1 MDTNSLKAKLN
12 EFAKWK
18 ESYCKGYEKGE
29 AQSFLDRFFQCFGYE
44 GVNSAGAEF
53 ERLIKKGSQKGGSG
67 FADCIFK
74 DIVLIEMKKGGS
86 DLTHHY
92 NQLLTYW
99 VQCTPKPKYA
109 ILCNFDEF
117 WIYDFNIQVDTP
129 VQKLKTSE
137 LAEHPEALLFMLGQ
151 RARFN
156 LNVVEITET
165 VTEQIS
171 ELFKRLK
178 TRQKSLAITEDQAR
192 RFVLQ
197 CVLCLFAED
206 IDLLP
211 NGFFGEILHECK
223 ANPKKSYDL
232 LRGLFE
238 QMNSKEPARGGM
250 YKDVR
255 YFNGGLFNEII
266 PIQLAESDIDILITA
281 SSQNWTA
288 VRPSIFGTVLEAT
301 MSNEDRHAHG
311 VHYTSEVDIYK
322 IVRPTIVRY
331 WDERIE
337 EALSNEKKKAKNLR
351 TLWNDL
357 RKYKILDPACGSGNF
372 LYIAY
377 QEMKRIEKEIID
389 RLAENEGQVLKSF
402 VSPYQFYGID
412 IKPFAVELTKLVL
425 EIGRTIAIR
434 KLNLNQEDPLPLDN
448 LDKNIICADA
458 LFSEWPEAN
467 VIIGNPPFLGG
478 KRLRTELGDEYVEKM
493 YKAFPEVKGQ
503 PDFCV
508 HWFRKAHQSSAERV
522 GLVGTNS
529 ISQGQSREATLS
541 YVVENDGIIHDAV
554 STQEWSGEAAVHVS
568 IANWIKP
575 LSPALKPPIPTFP
588 LKEEGA
594 KIGAAYSP
602 LTSGEGPGV
611 RAIQCYLD
619 DNPVKFINSS
629 LKSEIDVT
637 QAHRLE
643 QNKSKSFEA
652 CQLAGKGFIVSE
664 EKALDWIKQ
673 DKRNEQVLKIMIDG
687 KGLIDPNQKLEWV
700 IDFNDMSMEDASLF
714 KLPFEHVKTYVKP
727 ERDTNNELSRKEK
740 WWQFGRKR
748 PEMRKAFQGLNLY
761 FALPKVAKY
770 TSFRAID
777 VSILPCEANMVVASD
792 DYYILGILNSKLHRG
807 WVKAQAS
814 SLKGDTRYTN
824 TTCFETF
831 PFLFLPPNPI
841 SQKPPIPT
849 FPLKEEGAEIDTS
862 SSPLALG
869 EGAGVRAPNESG
881 VRAINTVR
889 EIMKELDEFRLAMI
903 KERNYGITKLY
914 NEFFNEPASK
924 LSKLHK
930 SLDEAVLKVYSEFPL
945 SRGLGGKDGWKYD
958 PNKNY
963 NEQLFALNKE
973 IYDKE
978 TNN

>member
-1 MDTNSLKAKLN
+1 
-12 EFAKWK
+12 
-18 ESYCKGYEKGE
+18 
-29 AQSFLDRFFQCFGYE
+29 
-44 GVNSAGAEF
+44 
-53 ERLIKKGSQKGGSG
+53 
-67 FADCIFK
+67 
-74 DIVLIEMKKGGS
+74 
-86 DLTHHY
+86 
-92 NQLLTYW
+92 
-99 VQCTPKPKYA
+99 
-109 ILCNFDEF
+109 
-117 WIYDFNIQVDTP
+117 
-129 VQKLKTSE
+129 
-137 LAEHPEALLFMLGQ
+137 
-151 RARFN
+151 
-156 LNVVEITET
+156 
-165 VTEQIS
+165 
-171 ELFKRLK
+171 
-178 TRQKSLAITEDQAR
+178 
-192 RFVLQ
+192 
-197 CVLCLFAED
+197 
-206 IDLLP
+206 
-211 NGFFGEILHECK
+211 
-223 ANPKKSYDL
+223 
-232 LRGLFE
+232 
-238 QMNSKEPARGGM
+238 MNSKEPARGGM

-594 KIGAAYSP
+594 KIGTAYAP
-602 LTSGEGPGV
+602 LTSGEGP
-611 RAIQCYLD
+611 
-619 DNPVKFINSS
+619 
-629 LKSEIDVT
+629 
-637 QAHRLE
+637 
-643 QNKSKSFEA
+643 
-652 CQLAGKGFIVSE
+652 
-664 EKALDWIKQ
+664 
-673 DKRNEQVLKIMIDG
+673 
-687 KGLIDPNQKLEWV
+687 
-700 IDFNDMSMEDASLF
+700 
-714 KLPFEHVKTYVKP
+714 
-727 ERDTNNELSRKEK
+727 
-740 WWQFGRKR
+740 
-748 PEMRKAFQGLNLY
+748 
-761 FALPKVAKY
+761 
-770 TSFRAID
+770 
-777 VSILPCEANMVVASD
+777 
-792 DYYILGILNSKLHRG
+792 
-807 WVKAQAS
+807 
-814 SLKGDTRYTN
+814 
-824 TTCFETF
+824 
-831 PFLFLPPNPI
+831 
-841 SQKPPIPT
+841 
-849 FPLKEEGAEIDTS
+849 
-862 SSPLALG
+862 
-869 EGAGVRAPNESG
+869 G